1 MSYHSIMTMPRAI
14 SSGRDPLDT
23 LRSYHALAP
32 WGLHDLSALTGTLLE
47 AAAVV
52 PVNAAAGSRPSER
65 TIRFYVAK
73 GLVEAPDGRGT
84 AAVYRYRHLLQ
95 VLAIKLRQM
104 EGASLEQVGHEFA
117 ELTGDAV
124 ERRVA
129 SSLGPGLPAP
139 EELGP
144 LGAGRGPR
152 GRTARALRRVPET
165 EVARPAPGVR
175 SVLVRRLAIAPGV
188 ELALDVSHPLFP
200 HTASDDTVIRTVAE
214 ALHRLGNQATGR

>member
-1 MSYHSIMTMPRAI
+1 MTLPRAV

-32 WGLHDLSALTGTLLE
+32 WGLRDLSALTGTLLE

-95 VLAIKLRQM
+95 ILAIKLRQM

-129 SSLGPGLPAP
+129 ASHGPGLPGP
-139 EELGP
+139 GELGP

-152 GRTARALRRVPET
+152 GRTARALRQTPDPVMALPVQGT
-165 EVARPAPGVR
+165 R

-188 ELALDVSHPLFP
+188 ELALDVTHPLFP
-200 HTASDDTVIRTVAE
+200 QTASDDTVIRAVAE
-214 ALHRLGNQATGR
+214 ALRALGDQATGR